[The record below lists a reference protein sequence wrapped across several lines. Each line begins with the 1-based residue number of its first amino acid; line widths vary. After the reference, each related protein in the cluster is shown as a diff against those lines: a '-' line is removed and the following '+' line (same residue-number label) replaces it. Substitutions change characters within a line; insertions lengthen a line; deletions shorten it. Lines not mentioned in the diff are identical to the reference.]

1 MAKRAKTKPRLKR
14 APRKANDDDR
24 DERSSAETQRA
35 ALEQLRKRSR
45 PIRERFQKIHRLGM
59 KALRSHRIAESTA
72 AIQREVDLISKQVR
86 LTNQFLIKLK
96 AAQKRRQF

>member
-1 MAKRAKTKPRLKR
+1 
-14 APRKANDDDR
+14 
-24 DERSSAETQRA
+24 
-35 ALEQLRKRSR
+35 
-45 PIRERFQKIHRLGM
+45 M